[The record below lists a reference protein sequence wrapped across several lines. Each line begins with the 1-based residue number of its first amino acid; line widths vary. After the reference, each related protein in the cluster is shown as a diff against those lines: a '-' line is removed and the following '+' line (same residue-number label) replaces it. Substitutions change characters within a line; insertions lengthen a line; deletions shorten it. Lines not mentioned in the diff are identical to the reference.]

1 MFFVLFLFVV
11 LFFEYICVFLWNR
24 SVEEV
29 STTRK
34 HREAEST
41 TELDEL
47 VPIEE
52 RSRSGGAGS
61 TSGASIGGAAAGG
74 AEEAAEERRP
84 TLPPEVT
91 SPDDDGSENPEE
103 DFEHIII
110 ETSRE
115 KVMYSCR

>member
-1 MFFVLFLFVV
+1 M
-11 LFFEYICVFLWNR
+11 
-24 SVEEV
+24 
-29 STTRK
+29 
-34 HREAEST
+34 
-41 TELDEL
+41 DEL

-52 RSRSGGAGS
+52 RSRSGGAS
-61 TSGASIGGAAAGG
+61 NGGVATVGV
-74 AEEAAEERRP
+74 EEAAEGRRP

-115 KVMYSCR
+115 KVIYRQSCRWVE